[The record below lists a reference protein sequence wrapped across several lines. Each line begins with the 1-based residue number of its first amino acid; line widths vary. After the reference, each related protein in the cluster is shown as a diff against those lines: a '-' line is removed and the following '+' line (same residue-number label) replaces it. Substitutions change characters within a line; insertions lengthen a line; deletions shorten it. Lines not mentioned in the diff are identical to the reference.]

1 MADPFLLGINY
12 WPRRSAMYA
21 WKRFD
26 IGEMREDFSRIK
38 ALGLD
43 VVRFF
48 LLWEDFQPNAD
59 AMDREMLRKF
69 DIVMDALAD
78 DGLLAMPTLFCGH
91 MSGVNWLPAWSL
103 DESTPHGRFRTIAGE
118 QKAPFG
124 IGDFYAGQKLLRAQT
139 VFARKVGE
147 RVREH
152 PAMYLWDL
160 GNEFSNLREPA
171 TPTDG
176 AKWSALLTENLLE
189 TSGFGSTAG
198 MHGEDLERDRHL
210 RPSSMAMPWT
220 LATMHGYSVYSAWS
234 RDKLDTNVVPF
245 LCQVQQ
251 SLSGKPVLFTE
262 FGNPTCPQGQTSIGD
277 MACLT
282 EEQMCDY
289 ARGVLDRLQA
299 RGALG
304 AFWWCWADYDPAL
317 ATLPPFDGAPHELTF
332 GIVRDDGSEKPIA
345 QTLAAFAREQRHVVE
360 PPPPI
365 ADESSYFAA
374 LPQGIFDL
382 YREYCQENA

>member
-1 MADPFLLGINY
+1 MADRFLLGINY

-26 IGEMREDFSRIK
+26 LGEMREDFSRIK

-48 LLWEDFQPNAD
+48 LLWEDFQPEAD
-59 AMDREMLRKF
+59 AMNSETLRKF

-78 DGLLAMPTLFCGH
+78 DGLLAMPTLYCGH

-103 DESTPHGRFRTIAGE
+103 DEATPHGRFRTISAGHSS
-118 QKAPFG
+118 PYG
-124 IGDFYAGQKLLRAQT
+124 IGDYFAGQKLLRAQT
-139 VFARKVGE
+139 IFARAVGE

-171 TPTDG
+171 TPNDA
-176 AKWSALLTENLLE
+176 AKWSALLSEHLLE
-189 TSGFGSTAG
+189 TSGFGTTGG
-198 MHGEDLERDRHL
+198 MHGEDLERDRHI
-210 RPSSMAMPWT
+210 RPSSIATPWT
-220 LATMHGYSVYSAWS
+220 IATMHGYSVYSAWS
-234 RDKLDTNVVPF
+234 RGKLDTDVVPF

-251 SLSGKPVLFTE
+251 SCSGKPVLFTE
-262 FGNPTCPQGQTSIGD
+262 FGNPTCPDGESSIGK

-282 EEQMCDY
+282 EDQMCDY
-289 ARGVLDRLQA
+289 ARGVLDRLHA

-304 AFWWCWADYDPAL
+304 AFWWCWADYDPEL
-317 ATLPPFDGAPHELTF
+317 AALPPFDGAPHELTF
-332 GIVRDDGSEKPIA
+332 GIVRDDGSDKPIA
-345 QTLAAFAREQRHVVE
+345 QTLAAFARERRAVVA

-365 ADESSYFAA
+365 VEENAYYAA
-374 LPQGIFDL
+374 LPQGIFDR
-382 YREYCQENA
+382 YREYCEQNA